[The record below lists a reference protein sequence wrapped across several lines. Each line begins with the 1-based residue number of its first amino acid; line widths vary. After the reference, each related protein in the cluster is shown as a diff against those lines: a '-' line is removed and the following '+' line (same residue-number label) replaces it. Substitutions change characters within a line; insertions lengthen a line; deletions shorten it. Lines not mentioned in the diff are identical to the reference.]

1 MTSSAWRQL
10 AQESSQAKKGYL
22 KPRKL
27 PENEIVKQ
35 GPEFFVEPVNYLF
48 FFWGGDACLY
58 MCCVFVELCVL
69 TCLVMVKH
77 RMHLVHKDRGK
88 SILVSQPT
96 FWSVNQ
102 HICKHMVMNFHESVF
117 AILN

>member
-48 FFWGGDACLY
+48 FFWGGTHAY
-58 MCCVFVELCVL
+58 ICVVFLLNFVCS
-69 TCLVMVKH
+69 LV
-77 RMHLVHKDRGK
+77 
-88 SILVSQPT
+88 
-96 FWSVNQ
+96 
-102 HICKHMVMNFHESVF
+102 
-117 AILN
+117 